1 MTQATFAEI
10 LEATEQLPPED
21 QEQLIHILTRLN
33 NTSTTNGRD
42 SGMIK
47 IN

>member
-21 QEQLIHILTRLN
+21 QEQQQLMESIPARL
-33 NTSTTNGRD
+33 
-42 SGMIK
+42 K
-47 IN
+47 

>member
-21 QEQLIHILTRLN
+21 QEQLMESIPARL
-33 NTSTTNGRD
+33 
-42 SGMIK
+42 K
-47 IN
+47 